1 MLKYIAIISLLGGF
15 TPTMAATPVL
25 STHGQTEITMPI
37 EEATGKES
45 AALVSN
51 SGPGTPGAP
60 KAVHTRVVT
69 GFSSTPEET
78 DDTPFITASGAYV
91 HEGTAAANWLPF
103 GTKIR
108 IPHLFGNK
116 VFTVED
122 RMNARYSDRLDIWF
136 PEKNQAK
143 DFGMQTMRVEVL

>member
-25 STHGQTEITMPI
+25 SSLDQTDITIPLG
-37 EEATGKES
+37 EES
-45 AALVSN
+45 AAFISK
-51 SGPGTPGAP
+51 SGPGVAGMP
-60 KAVHTRVVT
+60 KAVHVKVVT

-78 DDTPFITASGAYV
+78 DDTPLITASGIHV

-108 IPHLFGNK
+108 IPELFGKK

-122 RMNARYSDRLDIWF
+122 RMHERFSDRVDIWF
-136 PEKNQAK
+136 PEKSQAK
-143 DFGMQTMRVEVL
+143 DFGAQAMRVEIL

>member
-1 MLKYIAIISLLGGF
+1 MLKYIAIMSLLGGF
-15 TPTMAATPVL
+15 TPTLAATPATSGL
-25 STHGQTEITMPI
+25 SAVEITIPVG
-37 EEATGKES
+37 EES
-45 AALVSN
+45 AAFISK
-51 SGPGTPGAP
+51 SGPNTVNAP
-60 KAVHTRVVT
+60 KAIYLKTVT
-69 GFSSTPEET
+69 AFSSSPEET
-78 DDTPFITASGAYV
+78 DSTPFITASGGEV

-108 IPHLFGNK
+108 IPKLFGNK
-116 VFTVED
+116 VFTIED